1 MKSRLQ
7 AYRHKISPEVG
18 LILRGWLATSVT
30 ITAEAGDEENPDKPF
45 AAIVVVTT
53 TTVTAKETATTI
65 VAVTTAA

>member
-1 MKSRLQ
+1 M
-7 AYRHKISPEVG
+7 
-18 LILRGWLATSVT
+18 RGWLATSVT
-30 ITAEAGDEENPDKPF
+30 MTAEAGDEENPDKPF